1 MAPLTVAPPFKNSHK
16 SDVER
21 NVYNGLVSAQ
31 NFSVAGGTLVWKH
44 RAVLPKFSCAYH
56 PPSASTSVRG
66 EKWEVKEEESVGGLG
81 GDDTPKFSHAQIS
94 AYADNLPVC
103 CTFNHTF
110 QNPSETIPSLSLKN
124 FKKKRKKQKNL
135 KYLDITNQQAPS
147 GLSQRTQ
154 WSLPPLTTLL
164 MNGTNS
170 IKKLIVQHWIWKRF
184 LGLSGFPVLLR
195 WPQGQRILS
204 RPVCYRKSQLNSIIL
219 KGTNSPTFGRRKSE
233 RT

>member
-1 MAPLTVAPPFKNSHK
+1 MSIYTTFLCVIGSKYIIYLLFTQLLLK
-16 SDVER
+16 SVKGRR
-21 NVYNGLVSAQ
+21 NMHLYYL
-31 NFSVAGGTLVWKH
+31 L
-44 RAVLPKFSCAYH
+44 LSCNYLYWC
-56 PPSASTSVRG
+56 SC
-66 EKWEVKEEESVGGLG
+66 VGGLG
-81 GDDTPKFSHAQIS
+81 GDDMSKFSHAQIS

-154 WSLPPLTTLL
+154 WSLPPLTTLF
-164 MNGTNS
+164 MNDTNS

-184 LGLSGFPVLLR
+184 LVLSGFPVLLR
-195 WPQGQRILS
+195 WPQEQRILS
-204 RPVCYRKSQLNSIIL
+204 RPVCYRESQLNGIIL